1 VGRPVC
7 KLRLFPVT
15 DRPGRCD
22 RAFLLVGALA
32 ARRPLAEEGEG
43 WTLSYPGLDPT
54 EAFGRCA
61 AELDA
66 IDPSWVEVLDFVA
79 VGPRRAIGHARGRP
93 AARRA

>member
-1 VGRPVC
+1 MGRPVC

-15 DRPGRCD
+15 DRPGRCE
-22 RAFLLVGALA
+22 RVFLLIDALA

-43 WTLSYPGLDPT
+43 WTLTYPGLDPT

-66 IDPSWVEVLDFVA
+66 IDPSWVEVLDFAA
-79 VGPRRAIGHARGRP
+79 VGSRRASGQSRERP